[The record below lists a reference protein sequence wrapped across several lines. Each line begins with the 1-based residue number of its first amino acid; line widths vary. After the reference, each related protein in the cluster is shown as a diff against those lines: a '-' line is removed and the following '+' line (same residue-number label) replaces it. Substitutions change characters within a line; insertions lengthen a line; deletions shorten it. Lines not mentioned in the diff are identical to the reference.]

1 MADQQ
6 PEASVEPTQTSDA
19 PQETTQDSQPDI
31 LGQINQRMDQFGQ
44 ELPNLVSQALEQ
56 QYGYEDPYGQDQF
69 QQQDPYAQQG
79 FQQQQDPYGG
89 LDPNDPIQ
97 AQLIQTRQALDEIR
111 QGQQATNQELWSRD
125 LNAMFEKYPDI
136 KSDPKVSQAVI
147 ENLRGAGI
155 DPNTMVSPR
164 ALEMAYK
171 AHRADVIASQQQ
183 PLDQA
188 QQNAVTLEGATA
200 QQQQPE
206 VDPVQ
211 ELFGAPPVNNPVF
224 GWAQR

>member
-79 FQQQQDPYGG
+79 FQQQDPYGG

-206 VDPVQ
+206 VDPVT
-211 ELFGAPPVNNPVF
+211 ELFGAPEQRNPVF